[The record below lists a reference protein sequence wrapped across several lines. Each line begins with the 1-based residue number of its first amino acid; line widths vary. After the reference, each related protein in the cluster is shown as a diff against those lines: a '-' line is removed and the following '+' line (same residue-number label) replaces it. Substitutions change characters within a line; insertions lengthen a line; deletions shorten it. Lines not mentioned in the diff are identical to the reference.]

1 MNVTR
6 KIIILAWT
14 LAAAA
19 PPACAARD
27 YLVRMYYD
35 GVPARLADT
44 SFVPYAVYGD
54 YAVGEVSAGYSAH
67 LAAQGFRFDVIAED
81 PEQKKIW
88 EVRLPVAALPAAAEV
103 ALTLGPSRY
112 IVTTPQNVDI
122 VAGDR
127 SRRLRPIAVDFESL
141 ARKPQP
147 VEFEARDEVADIVAA
162 VDRSR
167 YEKTVRDLVAFGTRY
182 SYAPQCK
189 RVADYLADAFSKL
202 DVDVHRDRYFGPEL
216 KEVATAG
223 PDVAWAA
230 GELGVVA
237 RTTNAGKHWDVVGQV
252 GDDVISLA
260 CSSANE
266 AWMGGKYGEYG
277 VIWHTENGGLTWD
290 ENLLGQGDV
299 NDLYFLDRDRG
310 WAVTTSGDV
319 FRTTD
324 GGDTWQL
331 MSNVGAWLR
340 GVAFSDDKNG
350 LICGSAGYIARTVNG
365 GSSWQKVGAAPPYK
379 LETVAYR
386 TRSDAYAVGE
396 GGTVLRSTDGGS
408 SWAGV
413 GLNTGRYLRDAAFA
427 GNAGYIVGGVGGFWR
442 TRDGSSWR
450 NKAAPKQVL
459 YSVAALPPERVWCGA
474 GSGAIPYSPDGGDT
488 WQDQAGNADPTSE
501 FVWDN
506 VWAEQRGRGGAPGTV
521 LVCAHYDS
529 VSELSSL
536 ENPEAPAPGADD
548 NATGAAAVLE
558 FARAGR
564 GHAYRRDVIYVCFSG
579 EEEGLL
585 GSSHFASRMATAGEP
600 LLGVIN
606 MDMLGFA
613 DKLPEDAD
621 VITDVNS
628 VWLAAYMRAAASSYV
643 PSLGVDITV
652 DEKMWL
658 SDHKS
663 FWDFGYAAN
672 LVIEDWPLV
681 YKYANTSK
689 DTIDHVNFD
698 VGTLMTRGVVAT
710 AASLASPTSVPV
722 VSSLDAVKVYPNPYK
737 SGKHHGRVYFANLPA
752 NSKIKFYN
760 IAGELV
766 WEGGNGAEPL
776 WALELSSK
784 AGTIESSG
792 IFLYLIETPSG
803 EKKTGKLAVIR

>member
-1 MNVTR
+1 MNTTW
-6 KIIILAWT
+6 KIVILAWT
-14 LAAAA
+14 FAAAV
-19 PPACAARD
+19 PPAGAAQD
-27 YLVRMYYD
+27 YLIRVYYD
-35 GVPARLADT
+35 GAPARLADT
-44 SFVPYAVYGD
+44 SFVPYAAYGN
-54 YAVGEVSAGYSAH
+54 YAVGEVSAAYGAH
-67 LAAQGFRFDVIAED
+67 LRERGFRFDVIAED
-81 PEQKKIW
+81 PARKNIW

-103 ALTLGPSRY
+103 VLTLGPSRY
-112 IVTTPQNVDI
+112 IVATPRNVDV

-127 SRRLRPIAVDFESL
+127 ARRLRPIAVDFEAL

-147 VEFEARDEVADIVAA
+147 VEFEARNEVGDIVAA
-162 VDRSR
+162 VDRGR
-167 YEKTVRDLVAFGTRY
+167 YERTVRDLVGFGTRY

-189 RVADYLADAFSKL
+189 RVADYIEEAFSKL
-202 DVDVHRDRYFGPEL
+202 GVDVKRDRYFGPEL
-216 KEVATAG
+216 KEVAAAG
-223 PDVAWAA
+223 TEVAWAA
-230 GELGVVA
+230 GKLGVVA
-237 RTTNAGKHWDVVGQV
+237 RTTNAGKRWDVVGQL
-252 GDDVISLA
+252 GDDAVSLA

-266 AWMGGKYGEYG
+266 AWMGAERG

-290 ENLLGQGDV
+290 RRILGLGDV
-299 NDLYFLDRDRG
+299 NGLCFLDRNRG

-331 MSNVGAWLR
+331 VSNVGAWLR

-350 LICGSAGYIARTVNG
+350 LICGSSGYVARTFDG
-365 GSSWQKVGAAPPYK
+365 GSSWQKVGAPTTYK
-379 LETVAYR
+379 LESIAYR
-386 TRSDAYAVGE
+386 TPSQVYVVGE
-396 GGTVLRSTDGGS
+396 NGALLRSANGGS
-408 SWAGV
+408 SWVAV
-413 GLNTGRYLRDAAFA
+413 DLNTERWLRDVTFA
-427 GNAGYIVGGVGGFWR
+427 GNTGYAMGGIGDFWR
-442 TRDGSSWR
+442 TRDGSSWQK
-450 NKAAPKQVL
+450 KAAPKYVF
-459 YSVAALPPERVWCGA
+459 YSAAAVPPERLWCGA
-474 GSGAIPYSPDGGDT
+474 GGGAVLCSPDGGDT
-488 WQDQAGNADPTSE
+488 WQDQAENADPTSE

-506 VWAEQRGRGGAPGTV
+506 VWAEQRGRGGAAGTV

-536 ENPEAPAPGADD
+536 MNPEAPAPGADD

-585 GSSHFASRMATAGEP
+585 GSSHFASRMATTGEP

-606 MDMLGFA
+606 MDMLGYA

-621 VITDVNS
+621 AITDVNS
-628 VWLAAYMRAAASSYV
+628 VWLAEYMRAAASTYV

-652 DEKMWL
+652 DEKMWF

-681 YKYANTSK
+681 YKHANTSK

-698 VGTLMTRGVVAT
+698 VGTNMTRGVVAT
-710 AASLASPTSVPV
+710 AASLASPTSLPA

-752 NSKIKFYN
+752 NSKIKFYS

-784 AGTIESSG
+784 AGTIKSSG
-792 IFLYLIETPSG
+792 VFLYLIEAPSG
-803 EKKTGKLAVIR
+803 EKKIGKLAVIR